1 MSEEVKQDVPKLD
14 LGPKSESISK
24 TMIKKIR
31 ALTKDQ
37 LVSKLVDIHNYAES
51 QKAANMLL
59 MYQVKQLNEK
69 LNGKPQEAAT
79 ETITSEEVK
88 NENV

>member
-1 MSEEVKQDVPKLD
+1 MSEELKVQEVPTQLQ
-14 LGPKSESISK
+14 PERESISK

-37 LVSKLVDIHNYAES
+37 LVDKLISVHNYAEA
-51 QKAANMLL
+51 QKATNMILL
-59 MYQVKQLNEK
+59 YQVKQLNEK
-69 LNGKPQEAAT
+69 LNGVPQEVAA
-79 ETITSEEVK
+79 ETDNKEVQ